1 MVPSS
6 MDRDVRSD
14 MSCRG
19 CDADNADHVV
29 GNASVDYRDE
39 ISVASGGVGVDDGS
53 WSLVGLLIMLI
64 SLCFLFLKQAW
75 TDGLISNLSSLSS
88 PQASPLLLSILNKFT
103 TEI

>member
-19 CDADNADHVV
+19 CDMDNLDRVV

-39 ISVASGGVGVDDGS
+39 ISVGNDGVGVDDGS
-53 WSLVGLLIMLI
+53 WSLVVVC
-64 SLCFLFLKQAW
+64 SRFL
-75 TDGLISNLSSLSS
+75 LSSFIHF
-88 PQASPLLLSILNKFT
+88 LLV
-103 TEI
+103 

>member
-19 CDADNADHVV
+19 CDMDNLDRVV

-39 ISVASGGVGVDDGS
+39 ISVGNGGVGVDDGS
-53 WSLVGLLIMLI
+53 WSLVVVCSRFLLSSFIH
-64 SLCFLFLKQAW
+64 FLLVDAMRWRW
-75 TDGLISNLSSLSS
+75 TDGPFSPISLFSFL
-88 PQASPLLLSILNKFT
+88 PIAIATAS
-103 TEI
+103 